1 MGQLTDNMHGSI
13 EGAQAAMAMITH
25 GELAA
30 ACLTSLRLHVSC
42 EAAQAQVGGPVVWH
56 NRASL
61 TELSLTTIIPTIVTI
76 LH

>member
-30 ACLTSLRLHVSC
+30 ACLAPLRLHVSC
-42 EAAQAQVGGPVVWH
+42 EAAQAQVGGPAVWH
-56 NRASL
+56 DRASL
-61 TELSLTTIIPTIVTI
+61 TELSLTTIIPAIGTI